1 MYGNNNYFLYLQTN
15 QNNIMLN
22 ATSYDKDNKTYGY
35 FISGPKADP
44 NSADTSVRAACIE
57 YRCPTTDP
65 VLVDVRMTPKICKY
79 NRLLYYSIHITF
91 ELLLRKITKL

>member
-1 MYGNNNYFLYLQTN
+1 MLFYKEFFLYFQTN

-22 ATSYDKDNKTYGY
+22 ATSYDSKTNQSYGY

-44 NSADTSVRAACIE
+44 DSTDSSVRAACIE

-65 VLVDVRMTPKICKY
+65 VLVDVRINPSICT
-79 NRLLYYSIHITF
+79 YSG
-91 ELLLRKITKL
+91 